1 MSSNNPCQQYTVQW
15 IETHIGGVKW
25 CRYFFLTQEQKDVF
39 EKVFASIEPVVKTM
53 PKVSGTRF
61 SYKISALTPEQN
73 RRLINMCSRSQIIEG
88 KPQHAFCSVD
98 MKRFTELEGKTYD
111 YIYEKLHDLRWLDS
125 KYQRFPSQTLTTLL
139 GSPARKPTQT
149 ARRTP
154 RVEHNLAHSQ

>member
-1 MSSNNPCQQYTVQW
+1 MASNNLSQQYTVQW

-53 PKVSGTRF
+53 PKVSGIRF
-61 SYKISALTPEQN
+61 SYRISALTPEQN
-73 RRLINMCSRSQIIEG
+73 RRLINMCSQSQIVEG

-111 YIYEKLHDLRWLDS
+111 YMYEKLHDLRWLDS

-139 GSPARKPTQT
+139 GSPARKPDQT
-149 ARRTP
+149 ARSVR
-154 RVEHNLAHSQ
+154 RVEHNLTHSQ